1 MTKTLRF
8 CFFTSYFPPHHVG
21 GDAVYVRRLAE
32 ALIQQGHHVDVIYS
46 LDAFK
51 LAGVGIADPEDVLPP
66 ELRPLPLQ
74 SGLPWAAALA
84 IHQTGSPRPYRKKIL
99 QRLEQGDYDVLHYHN
114 VSLLGGPGLLKLG
127 SGIKLYTA
135 HEYWL
140 ICPTHL
146 LFRYNREPCTK
157 RTCWR
162 CTLKARRPPQVW
174 RLGGLLRESLKF
186 VDCLLMSS
194 RFCRDKHREQGIER
208 PMVVLPPFVPE
219 PNGERSPQS
228 SPRPYLVFAGR
239 LEKLK
244 GVDDLVRVFNEL
256 PAADLRIAGDG
267 KEAVKLRRMAA
278 GSANIHFTGILSW
291 KDLQQ
296 LYTGAVAILGPSK
309 CYETFGLSVAEA
321 LYCGVPAI
329 VRSGGAMSELVEDS
343 RAGLRFSTREQLR
356 HSIERLIADDRLRR
370 DLGNNGAEFAGRNW
384 SQAVHI
390 QRYLSLIGGLAED
403 LEPAEIE
410 RDWHE
415 SK

>member
-32 ALIQQGHHVDVIYS
+32 ALIRQGHHVDVIYS

-51 LAGVGIADPEDVLPP
+51 LAGVGIADRRDVLPP

-74 SGLPWAAALA
+74 SGIPWAAALA
-84 IHQTGSPRPYRKKIL
+84 IHQTGSPRPYRKQIL

-140 ICPTHL
+140 ICPTHV
-146 LFRYNREPCTK
+146 LFRYNREPCTQS
-157 RTCWR
+157 TCWR
-162 CTLKARRPPQVW
+162 CTLRARRPPQLW
-174 RLGGLLRESLKF
+174 RSGALLRQSLEC

-208 PMVVLPPFVPE
+208 PMVVLPPLVPG
-219 PNGERSPQS
+219 PNGDLSPNT
-228 SPRPYLVFAGR
+228 SPRPYFVFAGR

-244 GVDDLVRVFNEL
+244 GVDDLVQVFKQL

-267 KEAVKLRRMAA
+267 KEDADLRRLAA
-278 GSANIHFTGILSW
+278 GATNIHFTGIKSW
-291 KDLQQ
+291 KDLQE
-296 LYTGAVAILGPSK
+296 LYAGAVAILGPSK
-309 CYETFGLSVAEA
+309 CYETFGLSVAEG

-329 VRSGGAMSELVEDS
+329 VREGGALSELVEDS
-343 RAGLRFSTREQLR
+343 RAGLTFSTREQLR
-356 HSIERLIADDRLRR
+356 RAIERLIADSELRR
-370 DLGNNGAEFAGRNW
+370 ELGRMGAVFASRNW
-384 SQAVHI
+384 SQDVHI
-390 QRYLSLIGGLAED
+390 GRYLSLIEGLANQVD
-403 LEPAEIE
+403 PADIE
-410 RDWHE
+410 REWRE
-415 SK
+415 ST